1 MWDSGERRAPN
12 DARQEPV
19 LPSRRMTRLSHL
31 LMALALMIAGRPLL
45 AADPAP
51 FELAGPTL
59 RIAVTRNERT
69 LPIGEVPSLAE
80 GDRLSVAAQL
90 PPDQGARFILVSAF
104 LRGATNPPPRDWIA
118 FAETWAKKDRKR
130 TLDLTVPKG
139 ARQMVL
145 FLVPDTGGAEGS
157 LQDAVRGKPGEF
169 VRATQDLNQASLDRS
184 RLDAFMGAIKAQENS
199 HPEFLRTLAPPLARS
214 LSMKLNEECLSRV
227 IEMQA
232 ACLLDNRDSLVL
244 ADVHTSSMAE
254 TLTGAPTDLAL
265 QLSATREAGYGYY
278 SPYIAVV
285 RDVAKIFGAFSNPSF
300 DYLPTLTVR
309 KGPDMALL
317 LNSAPSFAK
326 PKSVMVVAMPS
337 IEADSPPRLRSGTSG
352 PICLARAGGLLPVEG
367 APLIYS
373 TGYAREM
380 MLTVKAPSGE
390 SIEAPVVARADRGGY
405 VLGPQARWPTS
416 FQGTMAGHLHGL
428 WGFDR
433 FEGPDFTV
441 QLPDAQGWRIEGDA
455 PALVVGRDNKLTLKG
470 GAPACVE
477 SVTLRQ
483 GKDAPMGVAYKVTG
497 RDALAL
503 TLPLADRKPGTLSVE
518 VKYVG
523 VAEPSVLTL
532 RSYAQASRLDA
543 LQLHAGDRSAVLIG
557 QRLDAVHSVEAA
569 GLTMRPD
576 GLTRDGSVDRLRLL
590 ADGEGAAPQEGEEG
604 VARVKLRDGRT
615 VNLPFDVGPPRPQLT
630 ILSRTVTPPPAATSG
645 IAPAVS
651 GDDLLSDEGS
661 MIFSVKAQ
669 GAARFTASDS
679 LEVTGAEDG
688 APVVRL
694 AMGDSVRLEG
704 PQVMVAT
711 FDPKTAAPALFGPLR
726 LRLRQ
731 GEVTSDWQPLVTLA
745 RLPRIE
751 SILCDAGHGCTL
763 RGRDLFLIDA
773 VGATPTLDGAVQV
786 AHGFTGSTLQTPAP
800 HEGKLYLRLRDA
812 PGHVMSIPAA

>member
-1 MWDSGERRAPN
+1 MP
-12 DARQEPV
+12 
-19 LPSRRMTRLSHL
+19 TRPMIRFRHI
-31 LMALALMIAGRPLL
+31 LMALALMIAGRPLH

-59 RIAVTRNERT
+59 RVMVTRGERT

-80 GDRLSVAAQL
+80 GDRLSIAAQL
-90 PPDQGARFILVSAF
+90 PPDQGARFILMSAF
-104 LRGATNPPPRDWIA
+104 LRGATNPPPKDWIA

-145 FLVPDTGGAEGS
+145 FLVPDTGGAEGT

-300 DYLPTLTVR
+300 DYLPTLSVR

-337 IEADSPPRLRSGTSG
+337 IEADSPPRLRSGADG
-352 PICLARAGGLLPVEG
+352 PICLARPGAALPVEG

-373 TGYAREM
+373 TGYARDM

-390 SIEAPVVARADRGGY
+390 STDLPVLARADRGGY
-405 VLGPQARWPTS
+405 VLGSQTQWPAS
-416 FQGTMAGHLHGL
+416 FEGTMEGHLHGM

-455 PALVVGRDNKLTLKG
+455 PALVVGRDNALTLKG

-483 GKDAPMGVAYKVTG
+483 GKGAPMGVAYKVAG
-497 RDALAL
+497 RNALAL
-503 TLPLADRKPGTLSVE
+503 TLPLADRKPGPLSIE
-518 VKYVG
+518 VKYSG
-523 VAEPSVLTL
+523 MAEPSVLTL
-532 RSYAQASRLDA
+532 RSYAQASRLDS
-543 LQLHAGDRSAVLIG
+543 LRFHAGDRAAVLSG
-557 QRLDAVHSVEAA
+557 QRLDEVQSVEAA
-569 GLTMRPD
+569 GLTMRPGD
-576 GLTRDGSVDRLRLL
+576 LAREGSVDSLRLL
-590 ADGEGAAPQEGEEG
+590 AEGEGGAPQEGQDG
-604 VARVKLRDGRT
+604 VAQVKLRDGRT
-615 VNLPFDVGPPRPQLT
+615 VSLPFDVGPPRPQLAL
-630 ILSRTVTPPPAATSG
+630 LSKSITPPAVADG
-645 IAPAVS
+645 IVPVLS
-651 GDDLLSDEGS
+651 GDELLPDRGR

-669 GAARFTASDS
+669 GATRFTAGDS
-679 LEVTGAEDG
+679 LEVTGADDG
-688 APVVRL
+688 APVMRL
-694 AMGDSVRLEG
+694 AMGGPLRLEG

-711 FDPKTAAPALFGPLR
+711 FDPRDAAPTLFGALRFR
-726 LRLRQ
+726 LRR

-745 RLPRIE
+745 RLPRLE
-751 SILCDAGHGCTL
+751 SIACETGQGCAL

-773 VGATPTLDGAVQV
+773 IGSSPALDGAARV
-786 AHGFTGSTLQTPAP
+786 AHGFTGSTLQTPP
-800 HEGKLYLRLRDA
+800 PQGGKLYLRLRDA
-812 PGHVMSIPAA
+812 PGQVLSIPAT

>member
-1 MWDSGERRAPN
+1 MD
-12 DARQEPV
+12 DARQEPA
-19 LPSRRMTRLSHL
+19 LPTRPMIRLRHI
-31 LMALALMIAGRPLL
+31 LMALALTVAGRPLY

-59 RIAVTRNERT
+59 RIIVTRGERT

-80 GDRLSVAAQL
+80 GDRLSIAAQL

-104 LRGATNPPPRDWIA
+104 LRGATNPPPKDWIA

-130 TLDLTVPKG
+130 SLELAVPKG

-337 IEADSPPRLRSGTSG
+337 IEADSPPRLRSGAGG

-373 TGYAREM
+373 TGYARDM
-380 MLTVKAPSGE
+380 MLTVKASSGE
-390 SIEAPVVARADRGGY
+390 SIEVPVVARADRGGY
-405 VLGPQARWPTS
+405 VLGPQEWPTS
-416 FQGTMAGHLHGL
+416 FQGTMDGHLHGL

-455 PALVVGRDNKLTLKG
+455 AALVVGRDNGLTLKG

-483 GKDAPMGVAYKVTG
+483 GKDAPMGVAYKVAG
-497 RDALAL
+497 RDALTL
-503 TLPLADRKPGTLSVE
+503 TLPLADRKPGTLSIE
-518 VKYVG
+518 VRYAG
-523 VAEPSVLTL
+523 MAEPSVLTL

-543 LQLHAGDRSAVLIG
+543 LQLHAGDRSAVLSG
-557 QRLDAVHSVEAA
+557 QRLDEVQGVEAA

-576 GLTRDGSVDRLRLL
+576 GLTREGSVDRLRLL
-590 ADGEGAAPQEGEEG
+590 ADGEGGALQEGQEG

-615 VNLPFDVGPPRPQLT
+615 VSLPFDVGAPRPQLAL
-630 ILSRTVTPPPAATSG
+630 LSKSITPPAVTGG
-645 IAPAVS
+645 IVPDLS
-651 GDDLLSDEGS
+651 GDDLLPDQGRI
-661 MIFSVKAQ
+661 IFSVKAQ
-669 GAARFTASDS
+669 GATRFAASDS

-688 APVVRL
+688 APVIRL
-694 AMGDSVRLEG
+694 TMGDPVRLEG

-711 FDPKTAAPALFGPLR
+711 LDPKAAAPNLFGPLR
-726 LRLRQ
+726 FRLRQ
-731 GEVTSDWQPLVTLA
+731 GEVASDWQPLVTLA

-751 SILCDAGHGCTL
+751 SVACDGGQGCTL

-773 VGATPTLDGAVQV
+773 VGATPTLDGAAQV
-786 AHGFTGSTLQTPAP
+786 AHGYTGATLRTPP
-800 HEGKLYLRLRDA
+800 PQGGKLYLRLRDA
-812 PGHVMSIPAA
+812 PGHVLSIPAA